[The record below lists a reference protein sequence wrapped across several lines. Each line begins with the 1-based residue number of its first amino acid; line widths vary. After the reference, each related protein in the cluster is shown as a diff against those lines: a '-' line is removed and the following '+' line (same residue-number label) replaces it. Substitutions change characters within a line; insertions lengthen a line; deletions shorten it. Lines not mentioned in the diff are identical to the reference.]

1 MIMEKYMNIAIQ
13 EAKKAIKYGDVP
25 VGAVIVKDDVVIAKS
40 YNKKEKLHNALQHA
54 EVLAI
59 NKACKKLK
67 SYRLSGCTMYVTF
80 EPCLMCVGA
89 ILSARIDKVVF
100 GAYDHRFGACY
111 MLVDNNFN
119 HKTQYVGGVMEQ
131 ECSSMLTDFFSNL
144 RQKKSQNK
152 IKNNK

>member
-1 MIMEKYMNIAIQ
+1 MSKSWKSSLFSE
-13 EAKKAIKYGDVP
+13 
-25 VGAVIVKDDVVIAKS
+25 KS
-40 YNKKEKLHNALQHA
+40 YNKKEKHHNALQHA

-59 NKACKKLK
+59 NKACKRLK
-67 SYRLSGCTMYVTF
+67 SYRLSGCTLYVTF

-100 GAYDHRFGACY
+100 GAYDHRFGACS

>member
-40 YNKKEKLHNALQHA
+40 YNKKVKHHNALQHA

-59 NKACKKLK
+59 NKACKRLK

-100 GAYDHRFGACY
+100 GAYDHRFGACS

-119 HKTQYVGGVMEQ
+119 HKNQYVGGVMEQ
-131 ECSSMLTDFFSNL
+131 EYSSMLTDFFSNL

>member
-40 YNKKEKLHNALQHA
+40 YNKKEKHHNALQHA

-59 NKACKKLK
+59 NKACKRLK

-100 GAYDHRFGACY
+100 GAYHHRFGACS
-111 MLVDNNFN
+111 MLVDHNFN